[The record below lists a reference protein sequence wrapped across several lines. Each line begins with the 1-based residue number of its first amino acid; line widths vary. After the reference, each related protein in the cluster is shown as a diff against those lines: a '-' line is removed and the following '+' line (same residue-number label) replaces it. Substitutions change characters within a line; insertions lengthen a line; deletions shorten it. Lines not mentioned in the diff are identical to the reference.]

1 MENLLVRE
9 RYKVIRVQE
18 AGEDYAFLEAVD
30 IQDREK
36 QMCFLNVY
44 EGSLLP
50 VYLNCFDQMDDCE
63 DFQGMFLQGD
73 SLVVVFAYRSGT
85 PIDQVFYR
93 GAEHSWETRMAFAEL
108 VLHKALSLSLL
119 PPEVSC
125 AAMLSDNLLI
135 DLEGRVMTSWHITPM
150 EGMNSRELAYLAIDQ
165 VKKIL
170 LARFASP
177 VEELEFLAQLD
188 SGAYKSITQVYALW
202 RETKDSIRQAYE
214 ALDKK
219 NAFRRWLALLWK
231 TIKWKVKTAKTR

>member
-1 MENLLVRE
+1 M
-9 RYKVIRVQE
+9 IRVRE
-18 AGEDYAFLEAVD
+18 AGENYAFLEAVD

-36 QMCFLNVY
+36 RTCFLNVY
-44 EGSLLP
+44 EGPLLP
-50 VYLNCFDQMDDCE
+50 MYLNCFDRMDGCE
-63 DFQGMFLQGD
+63 DFRGMFLQGD
-73 SLVVVFAYRSGT
+73 SLVVVFAFRSGM

-93 GAEHSWETRMAFAEL
+93 GAEHSWETRLTFAEL

-125 AAMLSDNLLI
+125 AAMLSENLLI
-135 DLEGRVMTSWHITPM
+135 DLEGRVETVWHITPL

-170 LARFASP
+170 LERFASP

-188 SGAYKSITQVYALW
+188 SGTYKSITQVYALW
-202 RETKDSIRQAYE
+202 RGAKDGIRQGYE

-219 NAFRRWLALLWK
+219 NAFKRWLALLWK
-231 TIKWKVKTAKTR
+231 TVKWKVKTAKTR